1 MKIAKLSFEYG
12 NGSVRCKK
20 ICSLACPN
28 SCGGIGGII
37 VVPTEKT
44 FWTGEVHLQADQF
57 QFHFGDVC
65 KIETFDEYE
74 EWCDENG
81 PWVPLWEYKR
91 PFTYA
96 QYELAAKLL
105 TAYLI

>member
-1 MKIAKLSFEYG
+1 MKIARLSFEYG
-12 NGSVRCKK
+12 KGHVCCKK

-28 SCGGIGGII
+28 SCGGIGDII

-44 FWTGEVHLQADQF
+44 FWTGEVHLHADQF
-57 QFHFGDVC
+57 QFHFGNVY

-74 EWCDENG
+74 EWCDDYG
-81 PWVPLWEYKR
+81 PCVPLWEYDGD
-91 PFTYA
+91 FTYA

-105 TAYLI
+105 KAYLI